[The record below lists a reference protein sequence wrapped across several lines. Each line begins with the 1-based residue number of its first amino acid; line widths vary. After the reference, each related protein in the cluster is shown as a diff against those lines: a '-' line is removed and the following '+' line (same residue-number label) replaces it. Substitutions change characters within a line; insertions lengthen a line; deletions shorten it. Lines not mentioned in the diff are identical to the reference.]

1 MWMTPCFF
9 NPPKKTSCFLFS
21 RSARFHGS
29 VWGPIASN
37 SLLKNSPQI
46 RWRDKNGLTVKGT
59 VPDTF
64 TYPSPSSA
72 RCFFSKKHPV
82 QWREKLFEEKSGAFR
97 SWWCF
102 STTWGYWLLL
112 PLLSFLGIEFFFSAI
127 RHWTKRLQ
135 VNHVP
140 FFPEVAL
147 FFQSWREGLYQN
159 MATEVDIL
167 RL

>member
-1 MWMTPCFF
+1 MWMTPCFL

-46 RWRDKNGLTVKGT
+46 RWRDKNGSTVKGT

-97 SWWCF
+97 CWWMF
-102 STTWGYWLLL
+102 FNHLGVLTTSSIVILFRNWV
-112 PLLSFLGIEFFFSAI
+112 FFSAI